1 MTERGKKKTAK
12 KPDTE
17 DGTLWRSAMQDV
29 KPLKKDADPEETGE
43 PAGEPEDAAT
53 KTQPSKT
60 SDTPREPPPAAGI
73 DRRTE
78 EKLRQG
84 KFPIE
89 GRLDLHGHTQAQAHN
104 ELIQFIERGFEQ
116 GQRYLLVIT
125 GKGSSGGREEEG
137 WFESE
142 TGVLR
147 REVPRWLTVWP
158 LAEKVIAFTKAQPK
172 HGGEGALYVYLRR
185 IKPRE
190 ASSP

>member
-1 MTERGKKKTAK
+1 MTERGKKKMAK
-12 KPDTE
+12 NPDTE
-17 DGTLWRSAMQDV
+17 DQTLWRSAMQDV
-29 KPLKKDADPEETGE
+29 KSLKKDADPEETGE

-53 KTQPSKT
+53 KTQPSKIP
-60 SDTPREPPPAAGI
+60 DTLKEPPPAAGI

-104 ELIQFIERGFEQ
+104 ELIQFITRGFEQ
-116 GQRYLLVIT
+116 GRRCLLVIT
-125 GKGSSGGREEEG
+125 VKGSGVEREEEG

-142 TGVLR
+142 TGVLK
-147 REVPRWLTVWP
+147 REVPRWLTELP
-158 LAEKVIAFTKAQPK
+158 LAGKVIAFTPAQPK

-185 IKPRE
+185 KKPR
-190 ASSP
+190 ATSTP

>member
-1 MTERGKKKTAK
+1 VTERGKIKTVK

-17 DGTLWRSAMQDV
+17 DETLWRSAMREV
-29 KPLKKDADPEETGE
+29 KPLKKDADPEEAGE
-43 PAGEPEDAAT
+43 PAGEPEDATT
-53 KTQPSKT
+53 KTQPSKI
-60 SDTPREPPPAAGI
+60 SDSPKEPPPAAGI

-104 ELIQFIERGFEQ
+104 ELIQFIERGFER
-116 GQRYLLVIT
+116 GQRCLLVIT
-125 GKGSSGGREEEG
+125 GKGSMGGREEG
-137 WFESE
+137 SWLESE

-147 REVPRWLTVWP
+147 REVPRWLTELP
-158 LAEKVIAFTKAQPK
+158 LVGKVIAFTPAQPK

-185 IKPRE
+185 KKTRK

>member
-1 MTERGKKKTAK
+1 VTERGKKKTAK

-17 DGTLWRSAMQDV
+17 DETLWRSAMQDV
-29 KPLKKDADPEETGE
+29 KFLKKDEDMEETGE
-43 PAGEPEDAAT
+43 PAAEPASVPEVT
-53 KTQPSKT
+53 STRIHTSK
-60 SDTPREPPPAAGI
+60 SSEPPKEPPPSAGI

-89 GRLDLHGHTQAQAHN
+89 GRLDLHGHTQDQAHN

-116 GQRYLLVIT
+116 GKRCLLVIT
-125 GKGSSGGREEEG
+125 GKGSGGGREEGG

-147 REVPRWLTVWP
+147 GEVPRWLTEWQ
-158 LAEKVIAFTKAQPK
+158 LAGKVIKFTQAQPK

-185 IKPRE
+185 KNKR
-190 ASSP
+190 

>member
-1 MTERGKKKTAK
+1 VTERSKKKTAK

-17 DGTLWRSAMQDV
+17 DDTLWRSAMQDV
-29 KPLKKDADPEETGE
+29 KFLKKDEDMEETGE
-43 PAGEPEDAAT
+43 PAAEPENTTT
-53 KTQPSKT
+53 KIQPSKILE
-60 SDTPREPPPAAGI
+60 SPKDRPPAVGI

-89 GRLDLHGHTQAQAHN
+89 GRLDLHGHTQDQAHN

-116 GQRYLLVIT
+116 GKRCLLVIT
-125 GKGSSGGREEEG
+125 GKGSGGGREEGG

-147 REVPRWLTVWP
+147 GEVPRWLTEWQ
-158 LAEKVIAFTKAQPK
+158 LAGKVIKFTQAQPK

-185 IKPRE
+185 KKKRNID
-190 ASSP
+190 

>member
-1 MTERGKKKTAK
+1 MTERGKKKTAI

-17 DGTLWRSAMQDV
+17 DETLWHSAMQDFE
-29 KPLKKDADPEETGE
+29 PLKKDAGPEETGE
-43 PAGEPEDAAT
+43 PTDKPEDATT
-53 KTQPSKT
+53 KTQPSKI
-60 SDTPREPPPAAGI
+60 SDTPKEPPPSAGI

-84 KFPIE
+84 KLPIE

-116 GQRYLLVIT
+116 GQRCLLVIT
-125 GKGSSGGREEEG
+125 GKGSGGESEEG
-137 WFESE
+137 SWFESE

-147 REVPRWLTVWP
+147 REVPRWLTEGP
-158 LAEKVIAFTKAQPK
+158 LTGKVIAFTQAQPK

-185 IKPRE
+185 KKK
-190 ASSP
+190 